1 MTVLLWIVSGV
12 MVVAGLVGIVLPAL
26 PGHVLIL
33 AGLVLAAWADGFRH
47 VSGWTLGVIAIVAV
61 ASYGIDF
68 VAAAMTTK
76 KLGAS
81 RRAMAGAAI
90 GTLGGLFFGLPGLIA
105 GPFVGAVI
113 GELTA
118 TKDLRQAGRAGVA
131 ATIGFAVGTAVK
143 VGFAFAMI
151 AVFAAAFLF

>member
-1 MTVLLWIVSGV
+1 
-12 MVVAGLVGIVLPAL
+12 MVVVGLVGIVMPAL
-26 PGHVLIL
+26 PGHMLIL
-33 AGLVLAAWADGFRH
+33 AGLAVAAWADGFRH
-47 VSGWTLGVIAIVAV
+47 VSGWTLGVIAVVAI

-68 VAAAMTTK
+68 VAAAVSTK

-81 RRAMAGAAI
+81 KRAMAGAAL

-118 TKDLRQAGRAGVA
+118 TRDMRQAGRAGVA
-131 ATIGFAVGTAVK
+131 ATIGFAIGTAVK
-143 VGFAFAMI
+143 VAFAFVMI
-151 AVFAAAFLF
+151 AIFVAAFVF

>member
-1 MTVLLWIVSGV
+1 
-12 MVVAGLVGIVLPAL
+12 MVAIGLAGIVLPAL
-26 PGHVLIL
+26 PGHMLIL
-33 AGLVLAAWADGFRH
+33 GGLVVAAWADGFRH
-47 VSGWTLGVIAIVAV
+47 VSGWTLGVIAVIAL

-68 VAAAMTTK
+68 VSAAVSTR

-105 GPFVGAVI
+105 GPFVGAVV

-118 TKDLRQAGRAGVA
+118 TRDMRQAGRAGLA
-131 ATIGFAVGTAVK
+131 ATIGFAIGTAVK
-143 VGFAFAMI
+143 VAFAFVMI
-151 AVFAAAFLF
+151 AIFAAAFLF

>member
-1 MTVLLWIVSGV
+1 MTALLWTLAIL
-12 MVVAGLVGIVLPAL
+12 MVVLGLVGVVMPAL
-26 PGHVLIL
+26 PGHMLIL
-33 AGLVLAAWADGFRH
+33 AGLGLAAYADGFRH
-47 VSGWTLGVIAIVAV
+47 VSGWTLGVIAAIAV

-68 VAAAMTTK
+68 AAAALSTR

-90 GTLGGLFFGLPGLIA
+90 GTLGGFFFGLPGLIA

-118 TKDLRQAGRAGVA
+118 TNDVRQAGRAGMA
-131 ATIGFAVGTAVK
+131 AAIGFAIGTAVK
-143 VGFAFAMI
+143 VALAFVMI
-151 AVFAAAFLF
+151 AIFAAAFLF

>member
-1 MTVLLWIVSGV
+1 MPVLLWILAAA
-12 MVVAGLVGIVLPAL
+12 MVVIGLVGIVMPAL
-26 PGHVLIL
+26 PGHMLIL

-47 VSGWTLGVIAIVAV
+47 VSGWTIGVIAVVAV

-68 VAAAMTTK
+68 VSAAISTK

-81 RRAMAGAAI
+81 PRAMAGAAL
-90 GTLGGLFFGLPGLIA
+90 GTLGGFFFGLPGLIA

-118 TKDLRQAGRAGVA
+118 TKDMRQAGRAGVA
-131 ATIGFAVGTAVK
+131 ATIGFAIGTAVK
-143 VGFAFAMI
+143 VAFAFVMI
-151 AVFAAAFLF
+151 AIFAAAFLF